1 MLLSMMQPTYL
12 PWLGYFG
19 LINSADKFV
28 FLDNVKLEKSDWH
41 VRNKIK
47 SGKQELMLTCPVS
60 TPKGRMT
67 ATIEN
72 TQFVSANPWRRKHL
86 KSIAESYAKAPFF
99 SSLFPLLDSIYK
111 DESITC
117 LAQMN
122 IKIIRVLMGFMN
134 ITTPTFIAS
143 QLKDVSGVK
152 DARLVSIC
160 NELECDTYL
169 SPVGAQAYIEKE
181 TPGGALVKNG
191 IDVFY
196 QNFIHP
202 KYPQVKGEFIS
213 HLSVID
219 CLFNVGPVETVKLID
234 TCTRAHTHYQS
245 LLV

>member
-1 MLLSMMQPTYL
+1 MLLSIMQPTYL

-60 TPKGRMT
+60 TPKGRMI

-86 KSIAESYAKAPFF
+86 KSIAESYTKAPFF
-99 SSLFPLLDSIYK
+99 SSLFPLLDSIYN

-122 IKIIRVLMGFMN
+122 IKIIRVLMGYMN
-134 ITTPTFIAS
+134 ITTPTFVAS
-143 QLKDVSGVK
+143 QLKGVSGVK

-160 NELECDTYL
+160 HELECNTYL
-169 SPVGAQAYIEKE
+169 SPVGAQAYIEQE

-202 KYPQVKGEFIS
+202 KYPQIKGEFIS

-219 CLFNVGPVETVKLID
+219 CLFNVGPVETAKLIN

-245 LLV
+245 LSV